1 MVDATSVLHAF
12 IAIHSLGEIHA
23 GEGLIRD
30 VSKNVL
36 SALGA
41 INEHGDCPSLYI
53 RYRRTQGRVFIFF
66 IDAACSVRNENY
78 L

>member
-1 MVDATSVLHAF
+1 MLFRLHALV
-12 IAIHSLGEIHA
+12 AVHSFGEIHA

-36 SALGA
+36 TAFGA
-41 INEHGDCPSLYI
+41 IDEHGDCPSLYI
-53 RYRRTQGRVFIFF
+53 RYRRTQVRVFSLF